1 MLRKISHIVMALL
14 LMVSTSGVT
23 VAEHFCEG
31 VLVSASILTTPEPCD
46 NMPKGCCE
54 DKRVHYEVKDDFID
68 AVHIT
73 KVKAVTPVIAVPVF
87 YFFYQQPVQLM
98 ANSRVEFYNTSPP
111 KDISTRLS
119 FIQSFL
125 C

>member
-1 MLRKISHIVMALL
+1 MALL